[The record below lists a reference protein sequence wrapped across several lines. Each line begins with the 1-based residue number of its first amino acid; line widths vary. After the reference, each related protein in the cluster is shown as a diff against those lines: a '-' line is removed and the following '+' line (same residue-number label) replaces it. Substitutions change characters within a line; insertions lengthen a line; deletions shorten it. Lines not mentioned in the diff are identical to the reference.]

1 MSSNELTTPQQAAWL
16 GLAAHKNNT
25 VAELERREL
34 ALQSILLQPLEDK
47 AATLKSYRAEFT
59 ALKNFRQEFTNMIS
73 GKLID
78 PLLEFEK
85 RADPKTNA
93 AYKLLETEELNER
106 ISAERERQKT
116 EGLSIER
123 VNFKTHILNEYERVA
138 MEFRQT
144 LYAEI
149 LNASREGHTIEAF
162 TATLKEMKPGAFRK
176 FPTQH
181 LEDAEKA
188 EILRSVPAPDWDLIR
203 LEMIAEAN
211 KGLENLESK
220 VAQDSAEAAGNAR
233 INERMATQTIA
244 QVVTPKIRRNV
255 EVVTE
260 ASVDWARA
268 VLVGFMNNE
277 LWTRVRVKAIENL
290 TIGQMAKAIGEYTTE
305 TGEEISGLSYREIVK

>member
-1 MSSNELTTPQQAAWL
+1 
-16 GLAAHKNNT
+16 
-25 VAELERREL
+25 
-34 ALQSILLQPLEDK
+34 
-47 AATLKSYRAEFT
+47 
-59 ALKNFRQEFTNMIS
+59 MIS

-93 AYKLLETEELNER
+93 AYKLLETEELNDR
-106 ISAERERQKT
+106 ISKERERQKT
-116 EGLSIER
+116 EGLNIER
-123 VNFKTHILNEYERVA
+123 VTFRTHILNEYERVA

-162 TATLKEMKPGAFRK
+162 TTTLKEMKPGAFRK
-176 FPTQH
+176 FPTTY
-181 LEDAEKA
+181 LEDTEKA
-188 EILRSVPAPDWDLIR
+188 EIFKSVLAPDWDLIR

-244 QVVTPKIRRNV
+244 QVVTPKIKRNV
-255 EVVTE
+255 EVVIGTT
-260 ASVDWARA
+260 ADWAGI
-268 VLVGFMNNE
+268 VLSNFASLS

-290 TIGQMAKAIGEYTTE
+290 TISQMAKAIGEYTTE
-305 TGEEISGLSYREIVK
+305 TGEEIPGLSYKEIVK